1 MQRNRPYYCFLI
13 LLTIIIGLASRHF
26 SNYLPEIINL
36 GLGDALWALMMYW
49 MIAFVFP
56 AASIRNL
63 TAMALSVCFLVE
75 FSQLIQV
82 DWLNT
87 LRSNRFA
94 ALVLGQ
100 GFLWSDLLAYTIG
113 VASGMAIE
121 LNLMKRKV
129 AA

>member
-1 MQRNRPYYCFLI
+1 MKRNRFHYFFLI
-13 LLTIIIGLASRHF
+13 VFTIIIGLASRHF
-26 SNYLPEIINL
+26 SNDLPEIINL

-56 AASIRNL
+56 AASIKNL
-63 TAMALSVCFLVE
+63 TALALSVCFLVE
-75 FSQLIQV
+75 LSQLIQV
-82 DWLNT
+82 DWLNA

-100 GFLWSDLLAYTIG
+100 GFLWSDFLAYTIG
-113 VASGMAIE
+113 VVSGMLIE
-121 LNLMKRKV
+121 MNLMRRRV

>member
-1 MQRNRPYYCFLI
+1 MQRNRLYYFLLI
-13 LLTIIIGLASRHF
+13 VLTIIIGLASRYF
-26 SNYLPEIINL
+26 SNYFPEIINL

-56 AASIRNL
+56 AVSIRNL
-63 TAMALSVCFLVE
+63 TALALSVCFLVE

-100 GFLWSDLLAYTIG
+100 GFLWSDFLAYTIG
-113 VASGMAIE
+113 VVSGMLIE
-121 LNLMKRKV
+121 INLMRRKV